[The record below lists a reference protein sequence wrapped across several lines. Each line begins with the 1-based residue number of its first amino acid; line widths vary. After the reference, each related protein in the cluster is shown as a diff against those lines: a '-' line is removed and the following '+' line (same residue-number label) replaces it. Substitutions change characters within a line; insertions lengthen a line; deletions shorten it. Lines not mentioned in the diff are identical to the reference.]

1 MESARPSQQRKNAHG
16 TRVAPCMDAE
26 AAPSPRAPMAAL
38 ESTLNAEAE
47 DAVVVKPE
55 TALTTTEDEED
66 NDAVG
71 PLEAWGETKEPEKE
85 EKKLHQCVFDTN
97 RKLGLHLKRGDD
109 GRAVVT
115 RVDEE
120 GQAAAGRL
128 KAGYILATFDDEACD
143 EYDLFL
149 ECFAGAKEHQALIR
163 LGFEKVKT
171 PKEND
176 EETLVEAECEVQ
188 EAIVERAPPEKRDM
202 LARKIK
208 DRLRILDAEADG
220 DEAGDA
226 AFAAYMARERHEA
239 DAKLKSLQEAWRKE
253 SNAKDR
259 STNRRVAEL
268 KAENDR
274 LRGLY
279 SATQVKELPTDKG
292 LAKVKEA
299 RAELERL
306 RALHG

>member
-1 MESARPSQQRKNAHG
+1 
-16 TRVAPCMDAE
+16 
-26 AAPSPRAPMAAL
+26 MAAL

-47 DAVVVKPE
+47 DSLVVKE
-55 TALTTTEDEED
+55 TALTTTADAEED
-66 NDAVG
+66 DEVG
-71 PLEAWGETKEPEKE
+71 PMEAWGETKEPEKE

-97 RKLGLHLKRGDD
+97 RKLGLHLKRGED

-115 RVDEE
+115 KVDEE

-143 EYDLFL
+143 DYDLFL
-149 ECFAGAKEHQALIR
+149 ECFAGAKEHEALIR
-163 LGFEKVKT
+163 LGFDKVKT
-171 PKEND
+171 PKEN
-176 EETLVEAECEVQ
+176 EESQLVEEECEVQ

-279 SATQVKELPTDKG
+279 GGSKEVKELPTDKG

>member
-1 MESARPSQQRKNAHG
+1 M
-16 TRVAPCMDAE
+16 
-26 AAPSPRAPMAAL
+26 
-38 ESTLNAEAE
+38 
-47 DAVVVKPE
+47 
-55 TALTTTEDEED
+55 
-66 NDAVG
+66 
-71 PLEAWGETKEPEKE
+71 
-85 EKKLHQCVFDTN
+85 
-97 RKLGLHLKRGDD
+97 
-109 GRAVVT
+109 
-115 RVDEE
+115 
-120 GQAAAGRL
+120 
-128 KAGYILATFDDEACD
+128 
-143 EYDLFL
+143 
-149 ECFAGAKEHQALIR
+149 
-163 LGFEKVKT
+163 
-171 PKEND
+171 
-176 EETLVEAECEVQ
+176 
-188 EAIVERAPPEKRDM
+188 
-202 LARKIK
+202 
-208 DRLRILDAEADG
+208 LDAEADG

-279 SATQVKELPTDKG
+279 SSTQVKELPTDKG